1 VRGNEPRRGRPVR
14 AVVGALL
21 AGGLGWGLFPPGT
34 AWAAPLS
41 VSISDASVT
50 EGGSGATTVVTFSLT
65 LSAAASKNVSV
76 SFATSDGAARA
87 PADYLA
93 AAGTATIRRGSR
105 TASISVTVNGD
116 DVYEGDETFTVR
128 LARPRGVAL
137 ADDVGAGTI
146 IEDEAFPSLSISG
159 SSVIEGSVGATPLT
173 FAIAILPASAFD
185 VSVDYS
191 TSNGTALSPDDYA
204 SSSGTLA
211 FPAGSVG
218 AQTVSVDVVGDAA
231 SEPTEEFT
239 VTLSNARGGAIGT
252 GSATGVILD
261 DDGAMGASS
270 TTTLSVIKRR
280 TRTVAKGDVTPAHP
294 AMTLQVAL
302 YKLKN
307 GAWVQVASKNATLGT
322 AVDPDGDGVY
332 SSAYLTRFRRISGR
346 QKIVARFAG
355 DSDHTASFAVVK
367 FRA

>member
-1 VRGNEPRRGRPVR
+1 MRSNEPRRGLTVR
-14 AVVGALL
+14 AVVGVLL
-21 AGGLGWGLFPPGT
+21 AGGLGWGLLPPGT
-34 AWAAPLS
+34 AWAAPIS
-41 VSISDASVT
+41 VSIGDASVT
-50 EGGSGATTVVTFSLT
+50 EGSSGTTTVVTFSLT

-76 SFATSDGAARA
+76 SFATSDGAAKA

-93 AAGTATIRRGSR
+93 AAGTAAIRRGSR
-105 TASISVTVNGD
+105 TGSISITVNGD
-116 DVYEGDETFTVR
+116 DVYEGGETFTVR

-146 IEDEAFPSLSISG
+146 IEDEAFPSLSLSG

-173 FAIAILPASAFD
+173 FAVAILPASAFD
-185 VSVDYS
+185 VSVDYA

-204 SSSGTLA
+204 TSSGTLT

-239 VTLSNARGGAIGT
+239 VTLSNAMGGAIGT
-252 GSATGVILD
+252 GSAAGVILD
-261 DDGAMGASS
+261 DDGAVGASS
-270 TTTLSVIKRR
+270 TALSVVERR

-302 YKLKN
+302 YKLRN
-307 GAWVQVASKNATLGT
+307 GAWVQVASKNPTLGT
-322 AVDPDGDGVY
+322 AADPDGDGVY

-355 DSDHTASFAVVK
+355 DGDHAASFAVVK